1 MGIRV
6 FFKRKYIM
14 GTITYDKLRAEI
26 SELRKLRHDL
36 IMRKFA
42 FLTAFMGTGAI
53 NIISS
58 SQPSLNFNLL
68 LFLVPFVA
76 IAFDFYIFVE
86 DYRIKR
92 AGEFLKR
99 LRKLPNITE
108 SQIIEG
114 VWEEFVAENPNIGAT
129 FAFSVVTSIYAV
141 SSLLLLFALGYA
153 WWLLLI
159 WFIAALFCEKLI
171 LDRHKALRDDLEHS
185 SFDVATKLSQLSS
198 IREKEE
204 DTQQ

>member
-1 MGIRV
+1 MHMSG
-6 FFKRKYIM
+6 FFKRKHDMDTVINDM
-14 GTITYDKLRAEI
+14 LRTEI

-53 NIISS
+53 SIVSS
-58 SQPSLNFNLL
+58 AQASLNFSLL

-99 LRKLPNITE
+99 LQNLPDISEN
-108 SQIIEG
+108 QKIEG
-114 VWEEFVAENPNIGAT
+114 IWEEFVAENPDRGAT
-129 FAFSVVTSIYAV
+129 FAFSVVTLIYAV
-141 SSLLLLFALGYA
+141 SSLLLLIALKYT
-153 WWLLLI
+153 WWILTI
-159 WFIAALFCEKLI
+159 WFIVAVLCEGAILLRHLTLREKLRKPTPNVDAM
-171 LDRHKALRDDLEHS
+171 LAR
-185 SFDVATKLSQLSS
+185 LSS
-198 IREKEE
+198 PHEKEE
-204 DTQQ
+204 DV